1 MLWIWIMLCHT
12 YERVMHKII
21 SRLINVAYANIYEGS
36 WMGFHIL
43 FFVKV
48 MIAEPHNAIILFRSV
63 TMLCGVENKL
73 WNILWYFPHSLWMW
87 EYKKIFYEIM
97 WVPHNIVMAQD
108 VMFRNKHERE
118 LNVKRASFDESVPS
132 SLQPSSIGIIS
143 LSFSFIYYV

>member
-1 MLWIWIMLCHT
+1 
-12 YERVMHKII
+12 
-21 SRLINVAYANIYEGS
+21 
-36 WMGFHIL
+36 
-43 FFVKV
+43 
-48 MIAEPHNAIILFRSV
+48 
-63 TMLCGVENKL
+63 
-73 WNILWYFPHSLWMW
+73 
-87 EYKKIFYEIM
+87 M